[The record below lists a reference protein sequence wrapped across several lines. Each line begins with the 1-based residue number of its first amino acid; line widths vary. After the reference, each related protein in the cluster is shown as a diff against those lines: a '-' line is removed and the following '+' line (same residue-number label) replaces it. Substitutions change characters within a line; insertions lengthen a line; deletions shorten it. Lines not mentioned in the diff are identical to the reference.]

1 MVSCRLYPQGGATVA
16 VFDKVETL
24 TVDAG
29 RDLLDRE
36 ARKYLGI
43 SGEEFLAAWDNRAYE
58 GKADTPEVMRLVEL
72 IPFAR

>member
-1 MVSCRLYPQGGATVA
+1 MAIS
-16 VFDKVETL
+16 DKVETL

-29 RDLLDRE
+29 RELLDRE
-36 ARKYLGI
+36 ARQYLGI
-43 SGEEFLAAWDNRAYE
+43 SRAEFLAAWDNGAYE